1 MNAVIYARY
10 SSDNQREESIEGQL
24 RECKEYADQNGIT
37 VVRTYIDRALSAKTD
52 SRPQFQQMIH
62 DSATHTFEAV
72 LVWKLDRFSRNRY
85 DSAHYKRILKN
96 NWVHVVSVTEPI
108 SNTPEG
114 IMLESLLEGMAEYYS
129 AELAEKVSRGHKENA
144 LKAKFNGGPVPLGY
158 RIDSEHHY
166 QIDPA
171 TAPVVQEAFQRYAAG
186 ESIRSIIES
195 LNARGIRNSR
205 GNPFTK
211 NSFQTLLKNRRYLG
225 EYRYKD
231 TVIPNAIPAIIDP
244 ACFDAVQRRCEIHR
258 QAPAHNKADVRYLL
272 TTKLFCGKCGT
283 MMAGESGRSHT
294 GTVHCYYKCGT
305 RKRSGKEACSLKPVR
320 KEPLEQFVV
329 QTALEKVLNDRV
341 IDLLADKLLEYQSKE
356 NTRLPVLQAELK
368 EVKRRIDNLVAAIEQ
383 GILTPATK
391 ARMEE
396 LEQQREALETGI
408 LQEQIEKP
416 PITREQILFWFDQ
429 FRHGDPADIAFQ
441 EKVIDCFVNSIY
453 LFDDRIVVNF
463 NYQESGRK
471 VSLEEV
477 LSSFLDGNG
486 APKKA
491 LRKRKAFFI
500 MIAALCECFRFAADF
515 NPSQRLFLFCRGV
528 GEKFI
533 HPPGDATTAANG
545 SGGSFLLPCTAAI
558 CYTKEKTE
566 GEALRMTRI
575 AIVEDEAAVR
585 EQLAGYVQRYTRQY
599 GTQFEVTM
607 FTDGVEILE
616 DYRPAYDIIF
626 LDVEML
632 HLDGMETAR
641 RIRELDSDVLLIF
654 ITNMAQ
660 YAIKGYAVGALDYV
674 LKPVPYFA
682 FSQQLQKAVNQL
694 AKRTRHY
701 LAVSVDGGMRRLD
714 AATIYYI
721 ESEGHRVHFYTED
734 GDFSAP
740 GALKALEEKLT
751 GRLFARCNS
760 GYLVNLAQVSGVQQN
775 TVQVGPHEL
784 QISRPKRRVFLAA
797 LADYIGGEGA

>member
-96 NWVHVVSVTEPI
+96 NRVHVVSVTEPI

-158 RIDSEHHY
+158 RIDSEHRY
-166 QIDPA
+166 QIDPT
-171 TAPVVQEAFQRYAAG
+171 TAPVVQEAFHRYAAG

-195 LNARGIRNSR
+195 LNARSIRNSR

-231 TVIPNAIPAIIDP
+231 TVIPDAIPAIIDP
-244 ACFDAVQRRCEIHR
+244 DCFDAVQRRCEIHR
-258 QAPAHNKADVRYLL
+258 QAPAHNKADVHYLL

-305 RKRSGKEACSLKPVR
+305 RKRSGKEVCSLKPVR

-341 IDLLADKLLEYQSKE
+341 IDLLADKLLEYQSQE

-383 GILTPATK
+383 GILTPSTK

-396 LEQQREALETGI
+396 LEQQREALETSI

-486 APKKA
+486 APEKA
-491 LRKRKAFFI
+491 ATNV
-500 MIAALCECFRFAADF
+500 AA
-515 NPSQRLFLFCRGV
+515 
-528 GEKFI
+528 
-533 HPPGDATTAANG
+533 
-545 SGGSFLLPCTAAI
+545 FLLHH
-558 CYTKEKTE
+558 
-566 GEALRMTRI
+566 
-575 AIVEDEAAVR
+575 
-585 EQLAGYVQRYTRQY
+585 
-599 GTQFEVTM
+599 
-607 FTDGVEILE
+607 
-616 DYRPAYDIIF
+616 F
-626 LDVEML
+626 LLCKV
-632 HLDGMETAR
+632 
-641 RIRELDSDVLLIF
+641 V
-654 ITNMAQ
+654 
-660 YAIKGYAVGALDYV
+660 
-674 LKPVPYFA
+674 
-682 FSQQLQKAVNQL
+682 
-694 AKRTRHY
+694 
-701 LAVSVDGGMRRLD
+701 
-714 AATIYYI
+714 
-721 ESEGHRVHFYTED
+721 
-734 GDFSAP
+734 
-740 GALKALEEKLT
+740 
-751 GRLFARCNS
+751 
-760 GYLVNLAQVSGVQQN
+760 
-775 TVQVGPHEL
+775 
-784 QISRPKRRVFLAA
+784 
-797 LADYIGGEGA
+797 

>member
-96 NWVHVVSVTEPI
+96 NRVHVVSVTEPI

-171 TAPVVQEAFQRYAAG
+171 TASVVQEAFQRYAAG

-231 TVIPNAIPAIIDP
+231 TVIPDAIPAIIDP
-244 ACFDAVQRRCEIHR
+244 DCFDAVQRRCEIHR
-258 QAPAHNKADVRYLL
+258 QAPAHNKADVHYLL

-368 EVKRRIDNLVAAIEQ
+368 EVKRRIDNLVSAIEQ
-383 GILTPATK
+383 GILTPSTK

-396 LEQQREALETGI
+396 LEQQRETLETNI

-416 PITREQILFWFDQ
+416 PITRKQILFWFDQ

-463 NYQESGRK
+463 NYQEGGRP

-486 APKKA
+486 APKESPHGVSRRGGFAFGLHARRTRTAVKA
-491 LRKRKAFFI
+491 T
-500 MIAALCECFRFAADF
+500 AACGGNREPEQGPR
-515 NPSQRLFLFCRGV
+515 SQRRRSAQGAPADAGTATRKTAPQCRNQQSCRLLVSPRESPRGM
-528 GEKFI
+528 EKEQQR
-533 HPPGDATTAANG
+533 A
-545 SGGSFLLPCTAAI
+545 GG
-558 CYTKEKTE
+558 
-566 GEALRMTRI
+566 
-575 AIVEDEAAVR
+575 R
-585 EQLAGYVQRYTRQY
+585 EQRVPPWGLC
-599 GTQFEVTM
+599 FW
-607 FTDGVEILE
+607 
-616 DYRPAYDIIF
+616 
-626 LDVEML
+626 L
-632 HLDGMETAR
+632 HAR
-641 RIRELDSDVLLIF
+641 RMWHL
-654 ITNMAQ
+654 
-660 YAIKGYAVGALDYV
+660 
-674 LKPVPYFA
+674 
-682 FSQQLQKAVNQL
+682 
-694 AKRTRHY
+694 
-701 LAVSVDGGMRRLD
+701 
-714 AATIYYI
+714 
-721 ESEGHRVHFYTED
+721 
-734 GDFSAP
+734 
-740 GALKALEEKLT
+740 
-751 GRLFARCNS
+751 
-760 GYLVNLAQVSGVQQN
+760 
-775 TVQVGPHEL
+775 
-784 QISRPKRRVFLAA
+784 
-797 LADYIGGEGA
+797 